1 MGRDY
6 LEQPLNQLRRKDR
19 AKDDD
24 WIKAFLKRGA
34 FGVMA
39 TSYEGQPFTNTRQYV
54 YDPSANAIYMHGA
67 KTGRTPAVIEAN
79 DRVCFSVS
87 RMGRLIPA
95 DEAVEVSVEFA
106 GVMVFGR
113 VSMVEN
119 QAEAARALQLAELG
133 SALAEEGDDASSA
146 ARAQYQHAWAAALC
160 GQLDTAL
167 ELPGEPP
174 RDVRDPAILSLQGEL
189 LQRSLASRSR

>member
-54 YDPSANAIYMHGA
+54 YDETTNAIYMHGA
-67 KTGRTPAVIEAN
+67 KTGRTPAIIAIN

-87 RMGRLIPA
+87 EIGRLLPA
-95 DEAVEVSVEFA
+95 DEAVEVSVEFS

-113 VSMVEN
+113 VRVVDGE
-119 QAEAARALQLAELG
+119 AEATHALQLLMDKYFPQYRP
-133 SALAEEGDDASSA
+133 LDDY
-146 ARAQYQHAWAAALC
+146 RPI
-160 GQLDTAL
+160 
-167 ELPGEPP
+167 EP
-174 RDVRDPAILSLQGEL
+174 RDLKITAVFRIDIESWSGKEKKLDGDPPGAFYFDK
-189 LQRSLASRSR
+189 RKT

>member
-1 MGRDY
+1 MARDY
-6 LEQPLNQLRRKDR
+6 LKLPLNQMRRSDR

-24 WIKAFLKRGA
+24 WIRDFLKSGD

-79 DRVCFSVS
+79 NRVCFSVS

-106 GVMVFGR
+106 SVMVFGCAR
-113 VSMVEN
+113 MVDDEV
-119 QAEAARALQLAELG
+119 EAAHALQLLMDKYFPHLKPQVDYRPVEPKDLKITAVLRIDIDSWSGKEKK
-133 SALAEEGDDASSA
+133 AAGDA
-146 ARAQYQHAWAAALC
+146 
-160 GQLDTAL
+160 
-167 ELPGEPP
+167 PGAFLWES
-174 RDVRDPAILSLQGEL
+174 VSGE
-189 LQRSLASRSR
+189 

>member
-1 MGRDY
+1 MARDY
-6 LEQPLNQLRRKDR
+6 LEQPLNQMRRSDR

-24 WIKAFLKRGA
+24 WIRDFLTNGD

-39 TSYEGQPFTNTRQYV
+39 TSYQGQPFTNTRQYV

-67 KTGRTPAVIEAN
+67 KTGRTPAVIETN
-79 DRVCFSVS
+79 ERVCFSVS

-113 VSMVEN
+113 VTMVED
-119 QAEAARALQLAELG
+119 QAEAVHALQLLMDKYFPQLKPGIDYRPVEPKDLKITAVLRIDIDSWSGKEKKV
-133 SALAEEGDDASSA
+133 ADDA
-146 ARAQYQHAWAAALC
+146 
-160 GQLDTAL
+160 
-167 ELPGEPP
+167 PGAFLWQE
-174 RDVRDPAILSLQGEL
+174 VAGE
-189 LQRSLASRSR
+189 

>member
-1 MGRDY
+1 MARDY
-6 LEQPLNQLRRKDR
+6 LNQPLTKMRREDR
-19 AKDDD
+19 AKDEA

-54 YDPSANAIYMHGA
+54 YDEAANAIYMHGA
-67 KTGRTPAVIEAN
+67 KTGRTPAVIAVN

-87 RMGRLIPA
+87 EMGRLIPA

-113 VSMVEN
+113 VRMVDDSE
-119 QAEAARALQLAELG
+119 EATHALQLLMDKYFPQFKPVEDYRPIEPDDLKITAVFRINIESWSG
-133 SALAEEGDDASSA
+133 KEKKVEGDP
-146 ARAQYQHAWAAALC
+146 
-160 GQLDTAL
+160 
-167 ELPGEPP
+167 PGAFYFE
-174 RDVRDPAILSLQGEL
+174 R
-189 LQRSLASRSR
+189 